1 MKQPV
6 LPLRRAFT
14 LIELLVV
21 IAIIAIL
28 IALLLPA
35 VQQAREAARRT
46 QCKNNLKQLALA
58 LHNYEST
65 YGLLPP
71 GWIPADGNGYT
82 GGRGS
87 TGTGTNG
94 QGSWGWPALVL
105 PYVDQ
110 APLFNTLQVGQD
122 IRVALDDPAKL
133 VLMQQAF
140 PAFKC
145 ASDTAPD
152 VNDRRRVAG
161 FAGTNRN
168 LSTSNYVGWNSG
180 SRGWL
185 PMEGNPQNRKGV
197 FFLNSNTRFR
207 DVTDGLSNTFLLGE
221 RMYNSFQSGTCS
233 INCNAAVIFANEWNT
248 NYNNSRRNPRY
259 GNTNTLGM
267 GEGHINSIFTGSP
280 TNPGGNCNA
289 ICAAAPP
296 ATTRVGPSSRWVTA
310 RSDSSAK
317 TSTGAPMTPSTAR
330 LNGWAP
336 WPTARWS
343 ASSDAVSVARTG
355 LSAGVPLMCAI
366 P

>member
-1 MKQPV
+1 MSQPKSS
-6 LPLRRAFT
+6 LTTSQRTSGFT

-46 QCKNNLKQLALA
+46 QCKNNLKQLVLA

-65 YGLLPP
+65 HGLLPP
-71 GWIPADGNGYT
+71 GWIGADGNSYP

-87 TGTGTNG
+87 TGTGVDG
-94 QGSWGWPALVL
+94 QGNWAWPALVL

-110 APLFNTLQVGQD
+110 APLYNTLLVGQD
-122 IRVALDDPAKL
+122 IRVALDDPPRLK
-133 VLMQQAF
+133 LMQQGF

-145 ASDTAPD
+145 PSDTAPD
-152 VNDRRRVAG
+152 INNTRRVAG

-180 SRGWL
+180 SLGWL
-185 PMEGNPQNRKGV
+185 PMEGNPQDRQG
-197 FFLNSNTRFR
+197 FFTLNSNTRFR
-207 DVTDGLSNTFLLGE
+207 DCTDGLSNTLMVGE
-221 RMYNSFQSGTCS
+221 RMYKSFVSGTCT
-233 INCNAAVIFANEWNT
+233 INCNAAVIFANEWNN

-280 TNPGGNCNA
+280 TAPGANCNA
-289 ICAAAPP
+289 ICARGAASYHEGGAQFAMGDGSVRFISENIDWVPDNP
-296 ATTRVGPSSRWVTA
+296 INSTFERLGAMKDGQVVGEF
-310 RSDSSAK
+310 
-317 TSTGAPMTPSTAR
+317 
-330 LNGWAP
+330 
-336 WPTARWS
+336 
-343 ASSDAVSVARTG
+343 
-355 LSAGVPLMCAI
+355 
-366 P
+366 